1 MSVSSCTL
9 AVALLISIVALGSN
23 SVHAQNGSLQL
34 HGSGTANTA
43 PFLLK
48 LMELF
53 SVRTKPQA
61 TLTYRSIGFRRG
73 RHPPT
78 TSQYQSLTVTGGQAM
93 LHVPY
98 LLNKIG
104 VFHNLPGLTQ
114 VLQLSGCTLAGIFA
128 GNITTWNDAL
138 IQADNPGATPF
149 PSAPVT
155 IAHLP
160 NGFSATYALSSY
172 LSAACPSAWT
182 LGSGFNVDWSG
193 SPSAVVVSS
202 PDAMEAHLSTHRYS
216 IGYLAAAK
224 GLEAGLREVSLPNA
238 DNLFL
243 TSAAS
248 DEIGNST
255 MAGLPT
261 DLSVDW
267 SNVTFSYQ
275 AGAGTWPL
283 TLMSYFYLRQDST
296 FLGAAGGLLQ
306 AFVTFVLSDEAQL
319 HYSVEGLIPLP
330 STSRQAYSTS
340 VALNM
345 RIAAVDLR
353 RSQTRSMRDFIDR
366 RHGDHA
372 GFRRVPVDRWRLLC
386 ALVHHQPIDEQ
397 LHGSGSYSAA
407 SYIRQV
413 QQALHDSAR
422 APITVSY
429 RISNPVSTAKEFLDY
444 QGSINN
450 LNHFKVGDVPLSTS
464 NWSAL
469 STGSALAVTGG
480 PCQVPI
486 AISLVSLFYNQA
498 VPSGR
503 LVLDCGTLASI
514 YSGSLTKWSDS
525 RLAQPNGWTTDYPQA
540 LDSYLSYPIVV
551 YAYSGSNANSDVMV
565 SWWQQSCPGSF
576 AAADGNV
583 KAALDGFPSSVPVT
597 TTFGGAPILTADD
610 MAAAI
615 SGTPHSLGYVQSSL
629 GVTAGLVEANLMN
642 RDGVVQKSP
651 AASAQAAILA
661 NMVSDLTLDWSL
673 ISPSSYIDQ
682 TGQQTWPLTNLI
694 FVYVFCDLTP
704 FMYAGPLVKAMFSY
718 IFSDVG
724 QTLAIANGLGVL
736 PNPML
741 SSVALAAQQISVA
754 PLSQEWV
761 FELGGQNGSGVELF
775 SFSANRYSYENEQLD
790 TLLGKVGSLQKVVK
804 ALTVTLTAAGDDS
817 VKNLTAMIASNL
829 QDFATSPFRLS
840 FEVGARKGSSSRG
853 CPGAL
858 DRRSAPRGAGYTRL
872 LPSTLPLEYQDNF
885 LIRDRP
891 LTTPEWQE
899 LTFSSPTGPC
909 GPVLQIPFFI
919 RPVAILY
926 RATSRGADNTIKI
939 QMSPCLL
946 ARVVKGDVS
955 TWSDPLIQAENP
967 TSVFPANRISV
978 VYCQNNTG
986 DVQAVLAY
994 LALACPSIGPL
1005 TLPANPGY
1013 VSADELA
1020 LSVGTSPVFSLLA
1033 LVSTAYTYGY
1043 GLNEVWLPGSSAKNA
1058 EYVFPSKFDS
1068 SSFSANMNDMFEI
1081 KGAAALGFP
1090 SDATSD
1096 WANFTIVGKN
1106 QEVYALW
1113 PILRMDFI
1121 LVTADLT
1128 RFSAVSSAIVAAITY
1143 MTQSYMTDEGTT
1155 LGAQFSP
1162 PGANVAA
1169 YILANYL
1176 PQFVITPTAVPWVV
1190 LASAVSLS
1198 SDPAVL
1204 KTSPQAFITSRAT
1217 ASAYSLQGQVSLLR
1231 VLNLVNA
1238 SLVTVTSDLRSGLT
1252 TQILTS
1258 GNKSDLAFGLAI
1270 AAIVLTLLLC
1280 TVAIVLGA
1288 VALAKI
1294 HKIMKILGKS
1304 PAGTKYSTKKADMDA
1319 ASYVE
1324 MSS

>member
-23 SVHAQNGSLQL
+23 SVNAQNGSLQL

-61 TLTYRSIGFRRG
+61 TLTYRSIGSAAGQLSARAT
-73 RHPPT
+73 PPLT

-345 RIAAVDLR
+345 RIAAGSQWTTEGSLFTPSGYGDNVVSLLRTSYVDSELR
-353 RSQTRSMRDFIDR
+353 SLDAETAINTVVISQGATY
-366 RHGDHA
+366 
-372 GFRRVPVDRWRLLC
+372 
-386 ALVHHQPIDEQ
+386 Q

-790 TLLGKVGSLQKVVK
+790 TLLGKAAAKAPKLDSDPRRHTPSRPRILVLTRAAATLHDPQVGSLQKVVK

-840 FEVGARKGSSSRG
+840 FEAISSE
-853 CPGAL
+853 
-858 DRRSAPRGAGYTRL
+858 GAGYTRL

-1113 PILRMDFI
+1113 PILRSVGWMSG
-1121 LVTADLT
+1121 LGLT
-1128 RFSAVSSAIVAAITY
+1128 
-1143 MTQSYMTDEGTT
+1143 GTNAT
-1155 LGAQFSP
+1155 C
-1162 PGANVAA
+1162 
-1169 YILANYL
+1169 
-1176 PQFVITPTAVPWVV
+1176 
-1190 LASAVSLS
+1190 VSLEGCQMRLGLLNFNTIK
-1198 SDPAVL
+1198 PAVL
-1204 KTSPQAFITSRAT
+1204 KTGPQAFITSRAT

-1258 GNKSDLAFGLAI
+1258 GNTTDLALGLAI
-1270 AAIVLTLLLC
+1270 AAIVLTLILC
-1280 TVAIVLGA
+1280 TVAIILGA

-1294 HKIMKILGKS
+1294 RKIMKLLGKS
-1304 PAGTKYSTKKADMDA
+1304 PAATKYSTKKGDMDA